1 MKAGS
6 RRAPLFRCVRGFD
19 VCQKVVYIF
28 IANWVGLESS
38 LHLPRKL
45 QPIRDRRDWIFRA
58 HAEAGVVSHEPGL
71 LPAVMVSGII
81 ASDDGFHLPPLQFV
95 IELMSRDT
103 DFAHEQLKELVDG
116 S

>member
-6 RRAPLFRCVRGFD
+6 QRAPLFRCVSCIN
-19 VCQKVVYIF
+19 VSQKVVYIF
-28 IANWVGLESS
+28 IANWVGFEF

-71 LPAVMVSGII
+71 FPSMMMSGVI
-81 ASDDGFHLPPLQFV
+81 APDDGFHLPPLQFV

>member
-1 MKAGS
+1 MKMGS
-6 RRAPLFRCVRGFD
+6 QRAPLFRCVRGFD

-28 IANWVGLESS
+28 ITNWVGLESS

-45 QPIRDRRDWIFRA
+45 NPLRDRRDGIFRA
-58 HAEAGVVSHEPGL
+58 HTVVRIVSDESRL
-71 LPAVMVSGII
+71 LPAVMMSGVI
-81 ASDDGFHLPPLQFV
+81 ASDDALHLPPLQFV
-95 IELMSRDT
+95 IELMPRDT